1 MIGRANPL
9 ARIGAALALMA
20 ALFVSLDAVTA
31 TAIIALDLAVAPLTG
46 IGVRRLAIRAGPLLA
61 VAAVIG
67 LSNGF
72 VAAGGPS
79 ADIGL
84 ALGLRVFAVGL
95 TGLLAVLPTDPTDL
109 ADALMQDMRVS
120 PRLALSTL
128 ASLRLAPLVADD
140 WRTLGLARRARGLD
154 AGRSP
159 RRWLLL
165 VGSALVTLL
174 TSAIRRATRLATAMD
189 ARGLGS
195 GPRSFA
201 RPVVMRP
208 ADWGLLLAGIA
219 AAGSALAISLA
230 LGQWR
235 FLLG

>member
-9 ARIGAALALMA
+9 ARIGAALALLM

-31 TAIIALDLAVAPLTG
+31 AVIIALDLAVAPLV
-46 IGVRRLAIRAGPLLA
+46 GVDARRLAIRAGPLLA

-79 ADIGL
+79 VQTGV
-84 ALGLRVFAVGL
+84 ALGLRVFAVGF

-109 ADALMQDMRVS
+109 ADALMQDMHLS

-140 WRTLGLARRARGLD
+140 WRTLGLARQEDDGRGVPGAERGQTGARRCDRTDG
-154 AGRSP
+154 G
-159 RRWLLL
+159 
-165 VGSALVTLL
+165 
-174 TSAIRRATRLATAMD
+174 IRRAVLDEHRHGRAN
-189 ARGLGS
+189 
-195 GPRSFA
+195 
-201 RPVVMRP
+201 
-208 ADWGLLLAGIA
+208 
-219 AAGSALAISLA
+219 
-230 LGQWR
+230 GQR
-235 FLLG
+235 VL

>member
-9 ARIGAALALMA
+9 ARIGAALALLV

-31 TAIIALDLAVAPLTG
+31 TVIIALDLAVAPLTG
-46 IGVRRLAIRAGPLLA
+46 VGARRLAIRAAPLLA

-67 LSNGF
+67 LSNGI
-72 VAAGGPS
+72 VAVGGPS
-79 ADIGL
+79 VQTGL
-84 ALGLRVFAVGL
+84 ALGLRVFAVGF

-159 RRWLLL
+159 GRWLTL
-165 VGSALVTLL
+165 VGSSLVAVL
-174 TSAIRRATRLATAMD
+174 TGAIRRATRLATAMD

-201 RPVVMRP
+201 RPVVMHA
-208 ADWGLLLAGIA
+208 ADWGLLVAGIV

-230 LGQWR
+230 LGEWR